1 MIVLDRVGR
10 RFGDKDAVRELSL
23 DVREGEIFG
32 LLGPNGAGKTTTI
45 RMLTGL
51 LRPNSGTIT
60 IGGHDIVREPMSAK
74 AQIGYVPDRAF
85 LYEKLT
91 VREHLSFVG
100 SIYGV
105 TDPQRIEAI
114 LDTIGIKDIEDAL
127 IEGCSQGMR
136 QRLLFAAALLHGPRA
151 LVIDEPFVGLDP
163 FGVLLIKDIIRD
175 CASRGTAIFL
185 ATHSL
190 HIAQELCTRVGLIK
204 QGGLVAMRSAQEI
217 ADSGGGLETLFIREL
232 GDVG

>member
-1 MIVLDRVGR
+1 MINFTGVSR
-10 RFGDKDAVRELSL
+10 RFGEKVAVHDLTL

-45 RMLTGL
+45 RMLTGQ
-51 LRPNSGTIT
+51 LRPNSGTIS
-60 IGGHDIVREPMSAK
+60 IGGHDIVREPIEAK
-74 AQIGYVPDRAF
+74 ILTGYVPDRAF

-105 TDPQRIEAI
+105 KGNERIEAI
-114 LDTIGIKDIEDAL
+114 LEIVGIKDIEDAL

-136 QRLLFAAALLHGPRA
+136 QRLLFAAALLHEPRA

-163 FGVLLIKDIIRD
+163 FGVLLIKDLIRD
-175 CASRGTAIFL
+175 CASKGSAIFL

-204 QGGLVAMRSAQEI
+204 QGGLVAMRNAQEI
-217 ADSGGGLETLFIREL
+217 ADTGGGLESLFIREL
-232 GDVG
+232 GDAG